1 MNKLMNFKNKD
12 FIDIRSMKIN
22 GEIWFVAKDI
32 ARNLGYK
39 DQASSLKRHVDED
52 DRGVGEIPTPGG
64 IQKMRLI
71 NESGLYSLILGS
83 KLQSSKR
90 FKKWVTSEV
99 LPSIRQN
106 GTYETKKTTEEI
118 MIYQLEEQKK
128 IKEQLNQVNCR
139 ALKLESK
146 FDDLPLL
153 AIDSSELTTLAK
165 RKIVSLLGGKGAP
178 AYKVFNR
185 KAFSDLYHELHRQ
198 FDVNKICAIKRKDLD
213 DAKRIVSSYL
223 LPMKLKGDIEVTNNQ
238 MKIVI

>member
-1 MNKLMNFKNKD
+1 MNFKNKD